1 MKYASRLNP
10 GTRTVVR
17 LAAAMVLGVCVV
29 GCFSSTKVVTADKSI
44 SYNGSLYN
52 ASNVKVFTPRTD
64 AVISS
69 TETVSLNQITKDQFN
84 AMLKQHNPLTVRQV
98 IAMDQSELV
107 YQTKSVKSWSD
118 FQDMNEKFQSAQKQ
132 ITKFM
137 ADGDETQLKLK

>member
-1 MKYASRLNP
+1 MKYVSRLNFDARCV
-10 GTRTVVR
+10 GR
-17 LAAAMVLGVCVV
+17 LAAALLVGVSML

-69 TETVSLNQITKDQFN
+69 TETTSLNQVTKDQFN
-84 AMLKQHNPLTVRQV
+84 AILKQHNPLTVRQV
-98 IAMDQSELV
+98 IDMDQRELV

-118 FQDMNEKFQSAQKQ
+118 YQKMSDQFQSAVKQ

-137 ADGDETQLKLK
+137 ADADETQLKLK

>member
-1 MKYASRLNP
+1 MKYASWLNFD
-10 GTRTVVR
+10 TRSAVR
-17 LAAAMVLGVCVV
+17 LAAAMVLGACVV
-29 GCFSSTKVVTADKSI
+29 GCSSTKVVTAGKSI

-52 ASNVKVFTPRTD
+52 ASNVKVFTPRSD

-84 AMLKQHNPLTVRQV
+84 ALLKEHNPLTVRQV
-98 IAMDQSELV
+98 IAMDQNELV

-132 ITKFM
+132 LTKFM
-137 ADGDETQLKLK
+137 GDSHETQLKLK